1 MNIYFCNKSIFE
13 QHHSYK
19 FLESCL
25 FFLYISNKKDK
36 TIGSKIYKIFLENVY
51 GFMKYCQFYF
61 EKHFPAIIQTPLRQN
76 FKYQAE
82 KFMKSLEL

>member
-19 FLESCL
+19 FLESCCFSFTSL
-25 FFLYISNKKDK
+25 TKKIK
-36 TIGSKIYKIFLENVY
+36 QFRSKIYKIFLENVY

>member
-19 FLESCL
+19 FLEICL

-36 TIGSKIYKIFLENVY
+36 TI
-51 GFMKYCQFYF
+51 
-61 EKHFPAIIQTPLRQN
+61 
-76 FKYQAE
+76 
-82 KFMKSLEL
+82 

>member
-13 QHHSYK
+13 QHKSYK

-36 TIGSKIYKIFLENVY
+36 TI
-51 GFMKYCQFYF
+51 
-61 EKHFPAIIQTPLRQN
+61 
-76 FKYQAE
+76 
-82 KFMKSLEL
+82 